1 MATLTLD
8 SPEYMLLLNRLDRAE
23 AEMANMREQSVSF
36 QPQLWIPP
44 ITPGA
49 DGDIFNW
56 YISYW
61 GGLFNRILRFSTARV
76 EIVQYPGTAT
86 GMTNAIAAAETND
99 TYWMPNRT
107 ITGDYTLP
115 ADSYWIGIDKYG
127 AILTGEITL
136 SSNTSII
143 NLSVVRS
150 ADSADDIKGVIATS
164 SGTSYIKNCL
174 VSVTQAGAGGA
185 WAVNVEG
192 NGSIETMESYL
203 IGNSTGGTGYAVY
216 HAGGGA
222 TGNSYQY
229 GGRGYG
235 STDYTNVNV

>member
-1 MATLTLD
+1 MAINEA
-8 SPEYMLLLNRLDRAE
+8 EYQNILARLDRGE
-23 AEMANMREQSVSF
+23 AEVANMKQMAVSY
-36 QPQLWIPP
+36 QPLLWIPP
-44 ITPGA
+44 ITPGGE
-49 DGDIFNW
+49 GDIFNY
-56 YISYW
+56 YISYY
-61 GGLFNRILRFSTARV
+61 GGLLNRILRFSTARV

-86 GMTNAIAAAETND
+86 GMTNAILHAETD
-99 TYWMPNRT
+99 DVYWMPNRT

-115 ADSYWIGIDKYG
+115 ADTNWIGIQKYG
-127 AILTGEITL
+127 AVLTGEITL
-136 SSNTSII
+136 SASNSII

-192 NGSIETMESYL
+192 NGDIETLESYL
-203 IGNSTGGTGYAVY
+203 VAASTSGSGYAVY
-216 HAGGGA
+216 HAGGGC

>member
-1 MATLTLD
+1 MAI
-8 SPEYMLLLNRLDRAE
+8 SEAEYQSILSRLDRSE
-23 AEMANMREQSVSF
+23 AEVANMKQMAVSF
-36 QPQLWIPP
+36 QPLLWIPP
-44 ITPGA
+44 NTPGGE
-49 DGDIFNW
+49 GDIFNY
-56 YISYW
+56 YISYY

-86 GMTNAIAAAETND
+86 GMTNAILHAETD
-99 TYWMPNRT
+99 DVYWMPNRT

-115 ADSYWIGIDKYG
+115 TDTNWIGINKYG
-127 AILTGEITL
+127 AVLTGEITL
-136 SSNTSII
+136 SASNSII

-150 ADSADDIKGVIATS
+150 ADSGADLKGVIATS
-164 SGTSYIKNCL
+164 SGTCYVKNCL

-192 NGSIETMESYL
+192 NGNIETMESYL

-216 HAGGGA
+216 HAEGGA
-222 TGNSYQY
+222 TGKSYQY

-235 STDYTNVNV
+235 STDYTNVDV

>member
-1 MATLTLD
+1 MAI
-8 SPEYMLLLNRLDRAE
+8 SEGEYQNILSRLDRGE
-23 AEMANMREQSVSF
+23 AEVANMKQMAVSF
-36 QPQLWIPP
+36 QPLLWIPP
-44 ITPGA
+44 ITPGGE
-49 DGDIFNW
+49 GDVFNY
-56 YISYW
+56 YISYY

-86 GMTNAIAAAETND
+86 GMTNAVAAAETD
-99 TYWMPNRT
+99 DVYWMPNRT
-107 ITGDYTLP
+107 IGGDYTLP
-115 ADSYWIGIDKYG
+115 ADTDWIGIHKYG
-127 AILTGEITL
+127 AKLTGQITL
-136 SSNTSII
+136 SSATSII
-143 NLSVVRS
+143 NLSVVRT
-150 ADSADDIKGVIATS
+150 ADSAADIKGVIATS
-164 SGTSYIKNCL
+164 SGTSYVKNCL

-192 NGSIETMESYL
+192 NGNIETMESYL

-216 HAGGGA
+216 HAEGGA

>member
-1 MATLTLD
+1 MAI
-8 SPEYMLLLNRLDRAE
+8 SEGEYQNILARLDRSE
-23 AEMANMREQSVSF
+23 AEVANMKQMAVSF
-36 QPQLWIPP
+36 QPLLWIPP

-49 DGDIFNW
+49 DGDVFNY
-56 YISYW
+56 YISYF

-76 EIVQYPGTAT
+76 EIVQYPGTAA
-86 GMTNAIAAAETND
+86 GMTNAIAQVETD
-99 TYWMPNRT
+99 DVYWMPSRT

-115 ADSYWIGIDKYG
+115 ADSYWIGIQKYG
-127 AILTGEITL
+127 ATLTGEITL
-136 SSNTSII
+136 SSDTSII
-143 NLSVVRS
+143 NLSIVRS

-164 SGTSYIKNCL
+164 SGMSYIKNCL

-192 NGSIETMESYL
+192 NGSIETMETYL

-216 HAGGGA
+216 HVGGGA

>member
-1 MATLTLD
+1 MAI
-8 SPEYMLLLNRLDRAE
+8 SEAEYQSILSRLDRGE
-23 AEMANMREQSVSF
+23 AEVANMKQMAVSF
-36 QPQLWIPP
+36 QPLLWIPP
-44 ITPGA
+44 VTPGA
-49 DGDIFNW
+49 DGDIFNY
-56 YISYW
+56 YISYY

-86 GMTNAIAAAETND
+86 GMTNAIAQAETD
-99 TYWMPNRT
+99 DVYWMPNRT

-115 ADSYWIGIDKYG
+115 ADTNWIGINKYG
-127 AILTGEITL
+127 AVLTGEITL
-136 SSNTSII
+136 SASNSII

-150 ADSADDIKGVIATS
+150 ADSGADLKGVIATS

-174 VSVTQAGAGGA
+174 ISVTQAGAGGA

-192 NGSIETMESYL
+192 NGNIETMESYL

-216 HAGGGA
+216 HVEGGA
-222 TGNSYQY
+222 TGISYQY

-235 STDYTNVNV
+235 STDYTNVDV